1 MSSYKKPQTPYL
13 LQNNLKIA
21 LINSPFSNRINLIKD
36 QSMIPTAKI
45 NLDPTTNSEIEMIL
59 LTNVSIENLERIQAL
74 RSAKCDFT
82 VVKTELLYDCLQ
94 VAAAANKAALSRH
107 YGQMITKNVH
117 TEFIFNLSM
126 SRNINDTF
134 VQFAATTRCPET
146 LLSVLVVQIRSLQR
160 HDEQFDKLK
169 ELISAISSYGNSAG
183 NGQVEQQ
190 IWPIADLSRFS
201 KISLIRDFY
210 KIGDDELK
218 VSSLTDS
225 IVSRIATKDIF

>member
-1 MSSYKKPQTPYL
+1 
-13 LQNNLKIA
+13 
-21 LINSPFSNRINLIKD
+21 
-36 QSMIPTAKI
+36 MIPTAKI